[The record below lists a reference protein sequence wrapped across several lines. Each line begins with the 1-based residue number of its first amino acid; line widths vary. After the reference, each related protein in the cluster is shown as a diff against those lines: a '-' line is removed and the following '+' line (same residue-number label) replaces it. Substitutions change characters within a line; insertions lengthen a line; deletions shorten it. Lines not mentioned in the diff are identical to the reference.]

1 MERANRDV
9 TERNNDLKG
18 AGLQNRDKLTL
29 LTGPG
34 TGIAPNSKPLS
45 RKTTLARAN
54 TTATDRAHSSVSLR
68 KPRTQEIKLATTA
81 LPVIRVDQRSSS
93 GF

>member
-54 TTATDRAHSSVSLR
+54 TTATDRTHSSVSLR
-68 KPRTQEIKLATTA
+68 TVWEASDAGNQTCYYSTA
-81 LPVIRVDQRSSS
+81 SDPSRSA
-93 GF
+93 